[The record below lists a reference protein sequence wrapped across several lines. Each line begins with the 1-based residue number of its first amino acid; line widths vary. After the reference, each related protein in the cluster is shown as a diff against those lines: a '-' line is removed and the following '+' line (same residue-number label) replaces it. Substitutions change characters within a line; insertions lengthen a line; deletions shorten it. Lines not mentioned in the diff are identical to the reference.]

1 MSRVGPTLVSNYG
14 EGSLSKDIGKTP
26 LAFVTKLT
34 PNHNEIATTGCV
46 QQHWAPPQGEHLFGM
61 IRFPP

>member
-26 LAFVTKLT
+26 LAFVAKLT
-34 PNHNEIATTGCV
+34 PNYNEIATTGCV
-46 QQHWAPPQGEHLFGM
+46 QQH
-61 IRFPP
+61 